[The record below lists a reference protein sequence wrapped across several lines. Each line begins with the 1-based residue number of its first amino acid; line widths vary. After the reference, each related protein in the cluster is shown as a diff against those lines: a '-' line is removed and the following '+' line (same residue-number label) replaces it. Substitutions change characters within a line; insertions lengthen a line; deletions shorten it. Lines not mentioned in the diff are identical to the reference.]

1 MCSFSNIWVL
11 CYVQDTELSFFYH
24 LNLTILCTHFS
35 DWEPEA
41 PGGLDVPVR
50 GRAEPIILLFILRDA
65 ASSCQL
71 SSPTGWEGLVTE
83 QISCFDS

>member
-41 PGGLDVPVR
+41 PSGLDVPVR
-50 GRAEPIILLFILRDA
+50 GRAKPIILPFILRDA
-65 ASSCQL
+65 ACSCQL
-71 SSPTGWEGLVTE
+71 SLPTGWEGLVTE